1 MKICLIC
8 TEIFEWGKYG
18 GFGRATRIIGKE
30 LVKRGIEVFA
40 VVPRRD
46 GQKEIEILDG
56 IKVFGFQ
63 KSYPFHA
70 RKLFKKCDA
79 DIYHSQEPSF
89 GTYLAMK
96 EMPNKIHLITSRDPK
111 YFSDWKK
118 EFFHPSYNKFQ
129 VFFNYL
135 FEDSYLVKKSVRKAN
150 KVFYTALFLKSKTN
164 QKYSLNNELEFLPTP
179 VKVPT
184 YNIIKA
190 DSPTV
195 CFLARWDK
203 RKQPELFFR
212 LVESMPKVNFIA
224 VGKGRNNNYDKYLR
238 EKYSYLNNLTITGFI
253 NQFES
258 NEIDEILDK
267 SWILVNSATREGL
280 PNSFLEAL
288 AHKCAIL
295 SSLNPENVTERFGYL
310 VKNNNF
316 VEGMV
321 NLLKKDS
328 WRNKG
333 ELGQKYV
340 MENYELDKAIE
351 RHIVV
356 YENLLTNSKKKILM
370 NTDI

>member
-18 GFGRATRIIGKE
+18 GFGRSTRIIGRE

-40 VVPRRD
+40 VVPKRM
-46 GQKEIEILDG
+46 GQKEIEILEG
-56 IKVFGFQ
+56 IKVFGFK
-63 KSYPFHA
+63 KSNPFYA
-70 RKLFKKCDA
+70 RKFFKECNA

-96 EMPNKIHLITSRDPK
+96 AMPNKIHLITSRDPK
-111 YFSDWKK
+111 FFSDWMK
-118 EFFHPSYNKFQ
+118 EFALPSHNKFQ
-129 VFFNYL
+129 VFLNYL
-135 FEDSYLVKKSVRKAN
+135 FEDNYLIKKSVQKAD
-150 KVFYTALFLKSKTN
+150 KVFCTALFLKDKTT
-164 QKYSLNNELEFLPTP
+164 QKYSLNNEVEFLPTP
-179 VKVPT
+179 VKVPS

-203 RKQPELFFR
+203 RKKPEIFFH
-212 LVESMPKVNFIA
+212 LVEAMPHVHFIA
-224 VGKGRNNNYDKYLR
+224 VGKGRNNSYDKYLR
-238 EKYSYLNNLTITGFI
+238 DKYSSLKNLTMTGFI

-267 SWILVNSATREGL
+267 SWVLVNSATREGL

-310 VKNNNF
+310 VNNNNF
-316 VEGMV
+316 IDGLN
-321 NLLKKDS
+321 NLLKKDN
-328 WRNKG
+328 WKNKG
-333 ELGQKYV
+333 EEGKLYV
-340 MENYELDKAIE
+340 EENYEMDKVIGK
-351 RHIVV
+351 HIDI
-356 YENLLTNSKKKILM
+356 YNNFLLTE
-370 NTDI
+370 NTFGSVKE